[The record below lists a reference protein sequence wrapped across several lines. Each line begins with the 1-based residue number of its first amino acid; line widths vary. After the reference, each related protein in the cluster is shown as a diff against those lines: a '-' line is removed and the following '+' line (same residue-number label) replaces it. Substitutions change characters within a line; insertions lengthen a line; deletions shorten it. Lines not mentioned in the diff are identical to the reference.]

1 MNEDET
7 RERSL
12 KWKKI
17 LSVVKFIVLIIIL
30 IGIPAYIL
38 LFQRAVIAHFRSFDD
53 VLNYMLKYKTEGIFV
68 YFGAQILQI
77 MISVLPGQVFQFVAG
92 YMFGFW
98 PGLLYSI
105 IGAFLGSTITYYLA
119 KFLGE
124 DAMHLFFGQ
133 EKMKYFIERL
143 NSKRAYIIVFLIY
156 LIPGL
161 PKDLVCYAAG
171 VSDMKYKAFIIL
183 STVGRIPG
191 MCGSLLF
198 GAMYLQKSYVG
209 MIVIACVVTVALILC
224 FIFRKRLQ
232 GVIDRIYNKIS

>member
-1 MNEDET
+1 MAEESNKGRAE
-7 RERSL
+7 

-17 LSVVKFIVLIIIL
+17 LSIAKLIIL
-30 IGIPAYIL
+30 IGIVVCIPAYIL
-38 LFQRAVIAHFRSFDD
+38 IFQRDVIAHFRSYDD
-53 VLNYMLKYKTEGIFV
+53 ILAYMSQFKAGSVFV

-92 YMFGFW
+92 SLFGFL
-98 PGLLYSI
+98 PGLVYSI
-105 IGAFLGSTITYYLA
+105 IGAFMGSTITYFLA

-124 DAMHLFFGQ
+124 DAMLLLFG
-133 EKMKYFIERL
+133 EDKMNYYVERL
-143 NSKRAYIIVFLIY
+143 NSERAYIIVFLIY

-171 VSDMKYKAFIIL
+171 VSDMKYKAFIII

-198 GAMYLQKSYVG
+198 GALYIQKSYTG
-209 MIVIACVVTVALILC
+209 MIIIAVIVTIILVLC
-224 FIFRKRLQ
+224 FIFRKRLK
-232 GVIDRIYNKIS
+232 GTIDKIYEKIS